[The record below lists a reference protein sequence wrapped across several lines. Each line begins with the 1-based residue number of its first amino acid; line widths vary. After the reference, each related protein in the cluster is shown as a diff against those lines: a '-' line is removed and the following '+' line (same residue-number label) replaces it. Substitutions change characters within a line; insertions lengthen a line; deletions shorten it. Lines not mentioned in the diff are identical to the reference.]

1 MFIGD
6 TGTLPDFRHDLCL
19 GHLGDSTQG
28 QIGDTSSGNR
38 LSVPKVSPI
47 VSRAW

>member
-6 TGTLPDFRHDLCL
+6 TATLPDFRHDLCL
-19 GHLGDSTQG
+19 GHLVDSTQG
-28 QIGDTSSGNR
+28 HFGDTSSGNR